1 MSARDLDS
9 GGIALQPVRLVLLL
23 LDGSREGENDF
34 LEFPSIEDAVAYS
47 RELNGQRR
55 FQLEGIE
62 DLNGRMLVCYDD
74 LRSRWVIPIPG
85 RNDDLADTRQP
96 GSIPAL

>member
-1 MSARDLDS
+1 
-9 GGIALQPVRLVLLL
+9 LQPVRLVLLL

-74 LRSRWVIPIPG
+74 LRSRLGTSNSWPQRRFG
-85 RNDDLADTRQP
+85 
-96 GSIPAL
+96 